1 MKRLIVSLVSAAA
14 SLVFAA
20 QVRAQELLVPAGT
33 LLQCTMNEPK
43 FSSATATVGD
53 PVLCHLKSFQEFG
66 RTVFPRGSM
75 LAGHLEAAKDPGH
88 FFGKGDLKITFDRV
102 ILPTGDLPLPAKVI
116 AAWSPD
122 RALFVRD

>member
-20 QVRAQELLVPAGT
+20 HVRAQELLVPAGT

-43 FSSATATVGD
+43 FSSATAAVGD
-53 PVLCHLKSFQEFG
+53 PVLFHLKSFQEFG

-75 LAGHLEAAKDPGH
+75 LTGHLQADKEPGH
-88 FFGKGDLKITFDRV
+88 FLRKEDLKSTCDRE
-102 ILPTGDLPLPAKVI
+102 ILTTG
-116 AAWSPD
+116 
-122 RALFVRD
+122 R